1 MRRLALALLFV
12 TACASTGDDL
22 FKKVHVDAGPDAAE
36 VTPPDANV
44 DAAPDAGPD
53 ATPSDAPPPDAP

>member
-36 VTPPDANV
+36 VTPPDASV
-44 DAAPDAGPD
+44 DAAPD